1 MDELLKLIKELLAR
15 EPKPKGGGI
24 MDTPAGIDF
33 IGRKLTK
40 EERGADIILSGKLTD
55 ASRFKPFSI
64 QNIGRDERYRKIN
77 EYYGDIQ
84 KAFEKSINFL
94 KQNPDIRITPEL
106 RDNVLYNLG
115 VLRRVQDEKTKLEK
129 GILSENKTLESILNP
144 KKGEVVELKNQ
155 RPIAKDLFTQILD
168 EMFPEMKP
176 TKPKIKKDK
185 VDEIVDN
192 INNMESIA
200 AMKEMNNVI
209 ARQGKYKDLT
219 DNDIDKIYEATL
231 NKTSGRLDYEDQL
244 FKGDVD
250 DIFDIEGFAKQLEE
264 SGKKSEREARV
275 KRLYEGPGYDR
286 PNSANYRGYGSFFL
300 PKLHEKGIINLDKKI
315 YDNLVKGAHHYG
327 NADFFA
333 PDPIRIWRKH
343 FGDDVFE
350 KLDNFDPQNED
361 IFRWLERN
369 NVQPILKQGPEDA
382 LEYQTTGEIL
392 ENLNEDLDAFNRY
405 RDPKSAGEDARFYFF
420 DKPELRL
427 ERLGFHGENIQR
439 REAALQRLDPDAF
452 REYSRT
458 KPKFEGKILPF
469 KELNAEGGIVGLYI

>member
-144 KKGEVVELKNQ
+144 KKGEVVELKKQ

-168 EMFPEMKP
+168 
-176 TKPKIKKDK
+176 
-185 VDEIVDN
+185 
-192 INNMESIA
+192 
-200 AMKEMNNVI
+200 
-209 ARQGKYKDLT
+209 
-219 DNDIDKIYEATL
+219 
-231 NKTSGRLDYEDQL
+231 
-244 FKGDVD
+244 
-250 DIFDIEGFAKQLEE
+250 
-264 SGKKSEREARV
+264 
-275 KRLYEGPGYDR
+275 
-286 PNSANYRGYGSFFL
+286 
-300 PKLHEKGIINLDKKI
+300 
-315 YDNLVKGAHHYG
+315 
-327 NADFFA
+327 
-333 PDPIRIWRKH
+333 
-343 FGDDVFE
+343 
-350 KLDNFDPQNED
+350 
-361 IFRWLERN
+361 
-369 NVQPILKQGPEDA
+369 
-382 LEYQTTGEIL
+382 
-392 ENLNEDLDAFNRY
+392 
-405 RDPKSAGEDARFYFF
+405 
-420 DKPELRL
+420 
-427 ERLGFHGENIQR
+427 
-439 REAALQRLDPDAF
+439 
-452 REYSRT
+452 
-458 KPKFEGKILPF
+458 
-469 KELNAEGGIVGLYI
+469 

>member
-176 TKPKIKKDK
+176 TKPKIS
-185 VDEIVDN
+185 DE
-192 INNMESIA
+192 A
-200 AMKEMNNVI
+200 
-209 ARQGKYKDLT
+209 
-219 DNDIDKIYEATL
+219 
-231 NKTSGRLDYEDQL
+231 
-244 FKGDVD
+244 D
-250 DIFDIEGFAKQLEE
+250 DIFDVEGFAKQLEE
-264 SGKKSEREARV
+264 SGKRSEREARV

-369 NVQPILKQGPEDA
+369 NIQPILKQGPEDA

-392 ENLNEDLDAFNRY
+392 ENLNDDLDAFNRY